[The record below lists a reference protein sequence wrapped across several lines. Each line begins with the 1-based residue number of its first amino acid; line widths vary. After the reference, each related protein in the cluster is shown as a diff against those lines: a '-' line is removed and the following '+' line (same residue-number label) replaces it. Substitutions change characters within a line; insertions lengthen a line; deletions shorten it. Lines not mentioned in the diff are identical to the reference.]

1 MVKTILV
8 PIDFRVESLNTLKL
22 ALNQSNEN
30 SIEVV
35 LMYAEFLSDSISDLL
50 FYSQEKIINARMKP
64 EFLKAMAIL
73 KNRFE
78 NKISRF
84 EIEVFH
90 GRNQSS
96 LERYMKAHKIDE
108 IYVAKTYNLKLTG
121 YAFDP
126 LPLLKKYQ
134 LPVYQI
140 EWDQKL
146 ETSEED
152 HLNALFN

>member
-1 MVKTILV
+1 MVKTILIPV
-8 PIDFRVESLNTLKL
+8 DFRVESLNTLKL
-22 ALNQSNEN
+22 ALNQSNDN
-30 SIEVV
+30 SIEIV

-50 FYSQEKIINARMKP
+50 FYSQEKIINARINP
-64 EFLKAMAIL
+64 EFSKAISIL

-78 NKISRF
+78 NKIRRF

-96 LERYMKAHKIDE
+96 LERFIKAHKIDE
-108 IYVAKTYNLKLTG
+108 IYIPKTYVLKLSG
-121 YAFDP
+121 PAFDP

-140 EWDQKL
+140 DWNQKQ
-146 ETSEED
+146 ESSEED
-152 HLNALFN
+152 QLNALFN

>member
-1 MVKTILV
+1 MVKTILIHV
-8 PIDFRVESLNTLKL
+8 DFRVESLNTLKL
-22 ALNQSNEN
+22 ALAQSNEN
-30 SIEVV
+30 NVGVV
-35 LMYAEFLSDSISDLL
+35 LMCAEILSDSISDLL

-64 EFLKAMAIL
+64 EFLKAIAII

-78 NKISRF
+78 NKIKRF

-96 LERYMKAHKIDE
+96 LERFMKANKIDE
-108 IYVAKTYNLKLTG
+108 IYIPKTYVLKLSG
-121 YAFDP
+121 PAFDP

-140 EWDQKL
+140 DWDQKQ

-152 HLNALFN
+152 QLNALFN

>member
-8 PIDFRVESLNTLKL
+8 PVDFRVESLNTLKL
-22 ALNQSNEN
+22 ALAQSNEN
-30 SIEVV
+30 SVNVV
-35 LMYAEFLSDSISDLL
+35 LMYAEILSDSISDLL
-50 FYSQEKIINARMKP
+50 FYSQEKIINARIKP

-78 NKISRF
+78 NKIKRF

-96 LERYMKAHKIDE
+96 LERFMKAQRIDE

-121 YAFDP
+121 SAFDP

-134 LPVYQI
+134 LPLSQMD
-140 EWDQKL
+140 WDQKQ

-152 HLNALFN
+152 QLNALFN

>member
-1 MVKTILV
+1 MAKTILV

-22 ALNQSNEN
+22 ILNQSTEN

-64 EFLKAMAIL
+64 EFRKAMEIL

-78 NKISRF
+78 NKIRRF
-84 EIEVFH
+84 EIEIFH
-90 GRNQSS
+90 GRNQNA

-108 IYVAKTYNLKLTG
+108 IYIAKTYHLKITG
-121 YAFDP
+121 QAFDP

-140 EWDQKL
+140 DWDQKL